1 MDKTPESI
9 WQGEFRLSPDLTMKW
24 HVLSD
29 GTRMIEEQSV
39 IAFLGDYIY
48 ISELTERPPARPPII
63 QMSTE
68 LGRFYGSVDTPSR
81 PSPRRASEAFIPLYV
96 HRVHRLISTLYIYNI
111 GGRIFST
118 F

>member
-9 WQGEFRLSPDLTMKW
+9 WQGEFRLSPDLPMKW

-48 ISELTERPPARPPII
+48 ISELTERPQARPPINTNVHRI
-63 QMSTE
+63 RPF
-68 LGRFYGSVDTPSR
+68 LGSVDAPSR
-81 PSPRRASEAFIPLYV
+81 PRPRRASGAIHTLYV
-96 HRVHRLISTLYIYNI
+96 HRVHRLISTLYNI
-111 GGRIFST
+111 
-118 F
+118 

>member
-29 GTRMIEEQSV
+29 GTCMIEEQSV

-48 ISELTERPPARPPII
+48 ISELTERPLIEGPPAGPPINRG
-63 QMSTE
+63 STGFGPF
-68 LGRFYGSVDTPSR
+68 LGSVDPPSR
-81 PSPRRASEAFIPLYV
+81 PRPRRVSEAFIPKG
-96 HRVHRLISTLYIYNI
+96 ST
-111 GGRIFST
+111 GST
-118 F
+118 P

>member
-48 ISELTERPPARPPII
+48 ISELIEGPPVGPPINRE
-63 QMSTE
+63 STVFD
-68 LGRFYGSVDTPSR
+68 LFCRSVDPPSQ
-81 PSPRRASEAFIPLYV
+81 PSPRRASEAFNTP
-96 HRVHRLISTLYIYNI
+96 
-111 GGRIFST
+111 
-118 F
+118 

>member
-29 GTRMIEEQSV
+29 GTCMIEEQSV

-48 ISELTERPPARPPII
+48 ISELTERPLIEGPSGGPPILLE
-63 QMSTE
+63 STGSGPF
-68 LGRFYGSVDTPSR
+68 LG
-81 PSPRRASEAFIPLYV
+81 
-96 HRVHRLISTLYIYNI
+96 
-111 GGRIFST
+111 
-118 F
+118 